1 MPPNALRAIVT
12 LVGIA
17 LAASPWPLP
26 VNAGTREARVA
37 EISSLNVRALPIEA
51 FDPADR
57 SKKRFGALE
66 FRSGLILT
74 SAFKGFGGLSA
85 IRVGADGASF
95 TAFSDKGDWFTG
107 TIVYSGKVMT
117 GVADVKSAP
126 MLGEDG
132 KPIQSKGWFDSE
144 SLTFDG
150 QIAYV
155 GLERVNRILRF
166 DFARGGI
173 LSRSQVVTAPPAIAR
188 LPYNKGLE
196 ALSFVPKGLPLAGTL
211 IAISERGL
219 DKSGNLLA
227 FLIGGPSPG
236 QFTVRRSA
244 DFDIS
249 DCALLPSGE
258 LLLLERKLSF
268 VSGIGIRIRRI
279 PLSALKPG
287 ALVDGPS
294 IFEADLGDE
303 IDNMEGLDVHRDA
316 DGDLVLTMISDD
328 NFSMLQRTLLLQFRL
343 VEP

>member
-12 LVGIA
+12 LVAIA

-37 EISSLNVRALPIEA
+37 EISSLNVRTRSIEA
-51 FDPADR
+51 FDPADKSR
-57 SKKRFGALE
+57 KRFGTLE

-74 SAFKGFGGLSA
+74 SSFKGFGGLSA
-85 IRVGADGASF
+85 IRLAAEGASF
-95 TAFSDKGDWFTG
+95 TALSDKGDWFTG
-107 TIVYSGKVMT
+107 NILYNGKVMT
-117 GVADVKSAP
+117 GLADVKSAP
-126 MLGEDG
+126 MLGNDG

-144 SLTFDG
+144 SLAFDG
-150 QIAYV
+150 TVAYV

-166 DFARGGI
+166 DFSKDGI
-173 LSRSQVVTAPPAIAR
+173 LSRGEVVATPPAIAR

-196 ALSFVPKGLPLAGTL
+196 ALSFVAKGLPLAGTL

-219 DKSGNLLA
+219 DKSGNLLG
-227 FLIGGPSPG
+227 FLIGGPNPG
-236 QFTVRRSA
+236 QFTVRRTQ

-258 LLLLERKLSF
+258 LLLLERKFSLA
-268 VSGIGIRIRRI
+268 SGVGIRIRRI